1 MIVTLIPVLTKEVV
15 SMMLIHTHAFV
26 VLGTRETI
34 VKSVTIGDIEYTPGY
49 YDFDKNKYPSS
60 IGK

>member
-15 SMMLIHTHAFV
+15 SMMLIHTHVFV
-26 VLGTRETI
+26 VLDTRESI
-34 VKSVTIGDIEYTPGY
+34 VKSVTILNIEYNPTC
-49 YDFDKNKYPSS
+49 YDLKNKYPSS